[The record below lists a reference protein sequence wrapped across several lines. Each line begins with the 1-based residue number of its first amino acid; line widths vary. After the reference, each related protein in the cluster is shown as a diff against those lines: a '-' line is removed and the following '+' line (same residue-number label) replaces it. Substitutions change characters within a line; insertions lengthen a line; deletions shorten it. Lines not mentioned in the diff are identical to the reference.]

1 MYLHG
6 SEDSQALRNIGL
18 AVGLLTGV
26 MLSLVGL
33 ALLIS

>member
-26 MLSLVGL
+26 MFSLVGV
-33 ALLIS
+33 AVLIS